1 MLAAR
6 PRRVPDGRRANKLT
20 ITELLDAR
28 FGSDCG
34 TPSTSVD
41 QALHRVLARRTCRR
55 YTNQPVPADLVNL
68 LLDVAFCAS
77 SKSDYQQASVIV
89 VGDSATRSR
98 IAELVPSMDWI
109 ASAPLFVVFCA
120 DAARLEKASSLRGKP
135 TQNRNLEA
143 FFNASIDAA
152 LVMQTFILAAEQ
164 CGLGCCPISA
174 IRLHLT
180 KLRSILALPELV
192 VPVAGL
198 CVGYPGEP
206 GFISMRFPR
215 SVTRHVDRYDDTDLE
230 SRIDDYDR
238 VRAGRFATPRDKQ
251 RNPKEF
257 GYAEF
262 YGWSEDK
269 SRQLRAGEGDD
280 FGSMVRQCGFTLT

>member
-1 MLAAR
+1 M
-6 PRRVPDGRRANKLT
+6 
-20 ITELLDAR
+20 E
-28 FGSDCG
+28 
-34 TPSTSVD
+34 
-41 QALHRVLARRTCRR
+41 
-55 YTNQPVPADLVNL
+55 
-68 LLDVAFCAS
+68 
-77 SKSDYQQASVIV
+77 
-89 VGDSATRSR
+89 
-98 IAELVPSMDWI
+98 WI
-109 ASAPLFVVFCA
+109 RSAPVFLVFCA
-120 DAARLEKASSLRGKP
+120 DAARLEKVCSLRGKP
-135 TQNRNLEA
+135 AKNRDLEG

-164 CGLGCCPISA
+164 SGLGCCPISH

-180 KLRSILALPELV
+180 QLRPILSLPDGV

-198 CVGYPGEP
+198 CVGYAAEP
-206 GFISMRFPR
+206 GFISMRLPR
-215 SVTRHVDRYDDTDLE
+215 SVTRHVDRYDDKDLA

-238 VRAGRFATPRDKQ
+238 LRAKAFATPRDKQ

-269 SRQLRAGEGDD
+269 SRQMQAGEGRD